1 MRFFMSLCV
10 SLLLIHGEISSGQTT
25 VHTTSSFDP
34 CHQYTTLDEYW
45 RNIRIKYYLDHDDTM
60 VEWSGW
66 YRLYLTGQSAQM
78 SEWCMSSMGCGGY
91 TGLYLNGSHP
101 TLEDGVV
108 TRDVVGRNMWS
119 NQCGKYRSS
128 SIRVKACPGDYY
140 VYELVKPDLS
150 IPKPSYCAVVIPSI
164 SSDPCYNY
172 EPLDRPWRANNES
185 GDSLCDDSFTWR
197 GWYRLFYYG
206 MDIRM
211 PETCTTG
218 LNCNT
223 YTNLVLD
230 GSHPQIEDGV
240 VIREVCGS
248 SYWSGC
254 CDSKSIPIRVKACP
268 GNYYVYELVRPQM
281 GCSGY
286 CIDVSTISQ
295 VVSTASPDI
304 IPGSTI
310 TSNYDPCNNY
320 NTLDNDWRSTYTY
333 WPVYNDVNGFDNNY
347 EWDGWYRLLMNG
359 LSAQMPDW
367 CASYMTC
374 GGVTALWLHGSHP
387 RLEDGVV
394 TREVYGSRD
403 NLCSRYR
410 SNPIQV
416 KACAGDYYVY
426 KFTRPPISIQAPRY
440 CAVSFTTP
448 SVDPCYNYTSLD
460 EPWRSTDNPA
470 NYYGNHFDWSVA
482 WNGWY
487 RLFYNNQSAQMPDS
501 CVNEGMCGTYYPLW
515 LNGSHPELEDGVVLR
530 QVCVSAWN
538 GCCTFTS
545 HPIRVKACPGD
556 YYVYEF
562 VQPRT
567 HSAYCVATNQSSTA
581 VTTTQP
587 ITSEEFINPPTTAPP
602 VDPCNN
608 YFILDDP
615 WRATSN
621 QNSSQLMCDR
631 AVSWSGWYRL
641 FINGQS
647 VQMPDTCVDENS
659 CGTHAPLWLSG
670 GHPTLEDGVVT
681 RDVCGHW
688 SNNCCYFQS
697 NPIQVKAC
705 PGGFYVYEFVRPTT
719 CNLAY
724 CADVRFNTSYT
735 TDTPETTTTETTTT
749 ISVHTTSS
757 FDPCHQYNTLDEYW
771 RNIRIRH
778 YLDHDDTMVEWN
790 GWYRLYLT
798 GQSAQM
804 SEWCMSSMGCGG
816 YTGLYLN
823 GSHPT
828 LEDGVVTRDVVG
840 RNMWSNQCGKYR
852 SSSIRVKA
860 CPGDYY
866 VYELVKPD
874 LSIPKPSYCAV
885 VIPSISSDPCYNYE
899 SLDRPWRAN
908 NESGDSLCDDS
919 FTWRGWY
926 RLFYFGMDIR
936 MPETCTTGLNC
947 NTYTNLVLDGPHPQ
961 IEDGVVTRE
970 VCGSSYWSGCCDSKS
985 IPIRVKACPG
995 NYYVYELVRPQM
1007 GCSGYCIDVSTISQ
1021 VVSTASPDIIPGST
1035 ITSNYDPCNNYNTL
1049 DNDWR
1054 STYTYWPV
1062 YNDVNGYDNNY
1073 EWDGWYRLFM
1083 NGLSAQMP
1091 DWCASYMT
1099 CGGVTALWLHGS
1111 HPRLEDGVV
1120 TREVYGSRDN
1130 LCSRYRSN
1138 PIQVKACPGYYYV
1151 YKFTRPPISIQA
1163 PRYCAVSFTT
1173 PSVDPCYNYTSL
1185 DEPWRSTDNPANY
1198 YGNHF
1203 DWSVAWNG
1211 WYRLFYNSQSA
1222 QMPDSCVNEG
1232 MCGTYYPLWLN
1243 GSHPELEDG
1252 VVLRQVCVSAWN
1264 GCCTFTSHPI
1274 RVKACPGDYYVY
1286 EFVQPRTHSA
1296 YCVATNQSST
1306 AVTTTQPITSEEF
1319 INPPTTDPPVDPCNN
1334 YIILDEPWRATSN
1347 QNSSQLMCDSAVSWS
1362 GWYRLF
1368 INGQSV
1374 QMPDTCVDENSCGTH
1389 APLWL
1394 SGGHPTL
1401 EDGVVTRDVCGHWG
1415 NNCCYFQSNPIQV
1428 KACPGGFYVY
1438 EFVRPTTCNLA
1449 YCADDRN
1456 PCSELN
1462 CSKEERCGMKNGVY
1476 GCLCNKGHH
1485 KHRAAQDSFDF
1496 NETCESSS
1504 GSMSVSRCQLFEAG
1518 FSAEHLHLN
1527 DPSCRGTVQNGR
1539 VEFNFDNDQH
1549 ICGTN
1554 LVANG
1559 SHFIYSNYIVG
1570 TPGTEGLISRVR
1582 ILKLSFSCVYPQTQT
1597 LSMNVEINPLQSTV
1611 HKVLPSGEGVYQ
1623 VRMVPYV
1630 DEEFT
1635 QPFTGRVDA
1644 ELDQEMHVEVG
1655 VEGVDSRQFALVM
1668 DTCWATPVND
1678 PDYSLRWDLITE
1690 GCPNPED
1697 DTVKLLQNGVST
1709 SSRFSFRMFI
1719 FTANSTKLYLHC
1731 AVHLCLLSSEQCST
1745 SCDSGEQRRER
1756 RALDLHDS
1764 ASLSMG
1770 PLVWSGGNTD
1780 VQLLPDQVTVSE
1792 ASCLF
1797 ASLVLLFI
1805 PLMSFF
1811 TLS

>member
-1 MRFFMSLCV
+1 VF
-10 SLLLIHGEISSGQTT
+10 Q
-25 VHTTSSFDP
+25 
-34 CHQYTTLDEYW
+34 
-45 RNIRIKYYLDHDDTM
+45 
-60 VEWSGW
+60 
-66 YRLYLTGQSAQM
+66 
-78 SEWCMSSMGCGGY
+78 
-91 TGLYLNGSHP
+91 
-101 TLEDGVV
+101 
-108 TRDVVGRNMWS
+108 
-119 NQCGKYRSS
+119 
-128 SIRVKACPGDYY
+128 
-140 VYELVKPDLS
+140 
-150 IPKPSYCAVVIPSI
+150 SI

-172 EPLDRPWRANNES
+172 ESLDRPWRATNES
-185 GDSLCDDSFTWR
+185 GDYICDYFSSWR
-197 GWYRLFYYG
+197 GWYRLFYNG
-206 MDIRM
+206 LDIRM
-211 PETCTTG
+211 PETCING
-218 LNCNT
+218 FSCNT
-223 YTNLVLD
+223 YINLALD
-230 GSHPQIEDGV
+230 GPHPQIEDGV
-240 VIREVCGS
+240 VIREVCAS
-248 SYWSGC
+248 SYWSSC
-254 CDSKSIPIRVKACP
+254 CEYKAVPIRVKACP
-268 GNYYVYELVRPQM
+268 GNYYVYELESPQI

-286 CIDVSTISQ
+286 CID
-295 VVSTASPDI
+295 
-304 IPGSTI
+304 
-310 TSNYDPCNNY
+310 YDPCNNY
-320 NTLDNDWRSTYTY
+320 NTLNDYWRSTSNYL
-333 WPVYNDVNGFDNNY
+333 PMYNDVNGFDNDH
-347 EWDGWYRLLMNG
+347 EWDGWYRLYLNG

-367 CASYMTC
+367 CATYMSC
-374 GGVTALWLHGSHP
+374 GGFTALWLHGSHP

-394 TREVYGSRD
+394 TREVYGCRNDLS
-403 NLCSRYR
+403 SRYR

-416 KACAGDYYVY
+416 KACPGDYYVY
-426 KFTRPPISIQAPRY
+426 KFTRPPLSIPGPSY
-440 CAVSFTTP
+440 CAVSFPTP

-460 EPWRSTDNPA
+460 EPWRSTDNSYYSNLS
-470 NYYGNHFDWSVA
+470 NYRCDYTE

-487 RLFYNNQSAQMPDS
+487 RLFYNSQSSQMPES
-501 CVNEGMCGTYYPLW
+501 CVYEGMCGTYYPLW
-515 LNGSHPELEDGVVLR
+515 LNESHPQLEDGVVLR
-530 QVCVSAWN
+530 HVCAHGWR
-538 GCCTFTS
+538 GCCTYTS
-545 HPIRVKACPGD
+545 SPVRVKACPGD

-562 VQPRT
+562 KEPLFCA
-567 HSAYCVATNQSSTA
+567 AYCV
-581 VTTTQP
+581 
-587 ITSEEFINPPTTAPP
+587 APP
-602 VDPCNN
+602 VDPCYN
-608 YFILDDP
+608 YLNLDEP

-670 GHPTLEDGVVT
+670 GHPTLEDGVVS
-681 RDVCGHW
+681 RNVCGHW
-688 SNNCCYFQS
+688 GNNCCYFQS

-724 CADVRFNTSYT
+724 CADFNETCESSSGSMSVSRCQLFEAGFSAEHLHLNDPSCRGTVQNGRVEFNFDNDQHICGTNLVANGSHFIYSNYIVGTPGTEGLISRVRILKLSFSCVYPQTQTLSMNVEINPLQSNVHKVLPSGEGVYQVRMVPYVDEEFTQPFTGRVDAELDQEMHVEVGVEGVDSRQFALVMDKCWATPVNDPDYSLRWDLIIDECPNPEDDTVKLLQNGVSTSSRFSFRMFIFTANSTKLYLHCAVHLCLHSS
-735 TDTPETTTTETTTT
+735 EQCSTERYCLLFLCRHQQQQL
-749 ISVHTTSS
+749 STTSS
-757 FDPCHQYNTLDEYW
+757 FDPCYEYTTLDEYW
-771 RNIRIRH
+771 RDIRQW
-778 YLDHDDTMVEWN
+778 YYNDHNDTMVEWS

-804 SEWCMSSMGCGG
+804 SEWCVSYMGCGG
-816 YTGLYLN
+816 DTALYLN

-828 LEDGVVTRDVVG
+828 LGDGVVTRDVLG
-840 RNMWSNQCGKYR
+840 TRIWYNECGSYR
-852 SSSIRVKA
+852 SLPIQIKA

-874 LSIPKPSYCAV
+874 LSIPRPSYCAV
-885 VIPSISSDPCYNYE
+885 VFQSISSDPCYNYE
-899 SLDRPWRAN
+899 SMDRPWRAN
-908 NESGDSLCDDS
+908 NETGDYICDNYFS
-919 FTWRGWY
+919 WSGWY
-926 RLFYFGMDIR
+926 RLFYYGMDIR
-936 MPETCTTGLNC
+936 MPETCTNGFSC
-947 NTYTNLVLDGPHPQ
+947 NTYMNLVLDGPHPQ

-970 VCGSSYWSGCCDSKS
+970 VCASSYWSSCCEYKEV
-985 IPIRVKACPG
+985 PIRVKACPG
-995 NYYVYELVRPQM
+995 NYYVYELVRPNYW
-1007 GCSGYCIDVSTISQ
+1007 CSGYCTD
-1021 VVSTASPDIIPGST
+1021 
-1035 ITSNYDPCNNYNTL
+1035 YDPCNNYNIL
-1049 DNDWR
+1049 NDYWR
-1054 STYTYWPV
+1054 STSSYWYE
-1062 YNDVNGYDNNY
+1062 YNYVNGFDNEH

-1091 DWCASYMT
+1091 DWCATYMT

-1120 TREVYGSRDN
+1120 TLEVYGSRNDQ
-1130 LCSRYRSN
+1130 CSRYRSN
-1138 PIQVKACPGYYYV
+1138 PIQVKACPGDYYV
-1151 YKFTRPPISIQA
+1151 YKFTRPPLSIPA
-1163 PRYCAVSFTT
+1163 PRYCAVSFPT
-1173 PSVDPCYNYTSL
+1173 PSVDPCYNYISL
-1185 DEPWRSTDNPANY
+1185 DDPWRSTDNSYNY
-1198 YGNHF
+1198 NSYNC
-1203 DWSVAWNG
+1203 DCNVAWNG
-1211 WYRLFYNSQSA
+1211 WYRLFYNNQSA
-1222 QMPDSCVNEG
+1222 QMPESCVNEG

-1243 GSHPELEDG
+1243 GSHPDLEDG
-1252 VVLRQVCVSAWN
+1252 VVLRQVCASGWS
-1264 GCCTFTSHPI
+1264 GCCSYTSHPI
-1274 RVKACPGDYYVY
+1274 RVKACPGNYYVY
-1286 EFVQPRTHSA
+1286 ELKQPRTYSA
-1296 YCVATNQSST
+1296 YCIA
-1306 AVTTTQPITSEEF
+1306 
-1319 INPPTTDPPVDPCNN
+1319 PPVDPCYN
-1334 YIILDEPWRATSN
+1334 YFILDDPWRATSN
-1347 QNSSQLMCDSAVSWS
+1347 QHSSQLMCDSAVSWS

-1374 QMPDTCVDENSCGTH
+1374 QMPDTCVDEYSCGTN

-1401 EDGVVTRDVCGHWG
+1401 EDGVVSRNVCAHW
-1415 NNCCYFQSNPIQV
+1415 NNDCCFFQSNPIQV

-1476 GCLCNKGHH
+1476 GCLCNKGHQ
-1485 KHRAAQDSFDF
+1485 KHRAPKDSFDF

-1731 AVHLCLLSSEQCST
+1731 AVHLCLLSSGQCST
-1745 SCDSGEQRRER
+1745 SCDSGEHRRER

-1770 PLVWSGGNTD
+1770 PLVWSGGNT
-1780 VQLLPDQVTVSE
+1780 
-1792 ASCLF
+1792 
-1797 ASLVLLFI
+1797 
-1805 PLMSFF
+1805 
-1811 TLS
+1811 